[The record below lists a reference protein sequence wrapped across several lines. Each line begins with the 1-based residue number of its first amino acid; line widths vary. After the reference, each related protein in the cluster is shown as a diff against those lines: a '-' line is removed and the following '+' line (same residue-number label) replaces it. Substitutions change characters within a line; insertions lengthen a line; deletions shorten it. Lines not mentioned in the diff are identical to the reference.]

1 MHIVTGGL
9 GFIGS
14 NIVKKLAKRNYS
26 EKILIIDRI
35 SSRNKYI
42 NLPSLRN
49 IELVDPHDYNII
61 EKKIKSCKKNS
72 VIYHMGACSDTTEKN
87 GEFLYE
93 NNYKFSKNLIDLV
106 EHKNLTL
113 INASSAS
120 VYGLNKISKEEE
132 KYETPIN
139 HYAFTKLLVDQYIEQ
154 KLLKNP
160 KLKIISLRFFNVY
173 GFGEFSKGRMAS
185 LPYKFF
191 YKLKHSEPLLLF
203 GKSNGYD
210 AGEHSRDFIYVEDI
224 LNVIEKSINRK
235 INGIY
240 NLGTGKNRS
249 FNDLAL
255 SCINAYDKLHG
266 IDQKINLDQALSKGL
281 IEYVDFPEDLKGK
294 YQNFTKANMEKLL
307 SNSIA
312 PPATSIE
319 EGIFDYYSKM
329 QTFWFNNI

>member
-14 NIVKKLAKRNYS
+14 NIVKKLAKRNYP

-49 IELVDPHDYNII
+49 IELVDPNDFNII
-61 EKKIKSCKKNS
+61 EDKIKSCKKNS
-72 VIYHMGACSDTTEKN
+72 VVYHMGACSDTTEKN

-93 NNYKFSKNLIDLV
+93 NNYKFSKNIIDLV
-106 EHKNLTL
+106 EHKKLTL

-160 KLKIISLRFFNVY
+160 KLRIISLRFFNVY

-191 YKLKHSEPLLLF
+191 YKLKNGEPLLLF
-203 GKSNGYD
+203 GKSNGCD
-210 AGEHSRDFIYVEDI
+210 AGEHTRDFIYVDDLVRAIIAAANVKYKCKGEIFQIATNEEESVINVTKKIINELKKNNIMVQEIKYSEFPKGDVRRNFSLIKKAEDI
-224 LNVIEKSINRK
+224 LKWKPKV
-235 INGIY
+235 
-240 NLGTGKNRS
+240 
-249 FNDLAL
+249 
-255 SCINAYDKLHG
+255 
-266 IDQKINLDQALSKGL
+266 
-281 IEYVDFPEDLKGK
+281 DLKEGLEKTIK
-294 YQNFTKANMEKLL
+294 YFIDNQDEK
-307 SNSIA
+307 I
-312 PPATSIE
+312 T
-319 EGIFDYYSKM
+319 
-329 QTFWFNNI
+329 

>member
-14 NIVKKLAKRNYS
+14 NIVKKLAKRNYP

-49 IELVDPHDYNII
+49 IELVDPNDFNII
-61 EKKIKSCKKNS
+61 EDKIKSCKKNS
-72 VIYHMGACSDTTEKN
+72 VVYHMGACSDTTEKN

-93 NNYKFSKNLIDLV
+93 NNYKFSKNIIDLV
-106 EHKNLTL
+106 EHKKLTL

-160 KLKIISLRFFNVY
+160 KLRIISLRFFNVY

-191 YKLKHSEPLLLF
+191 YKLKNGEPLLLF
-203 GKSNGYD
+203 GKSNGCD
-210 AGEHSRDFIYVEDI
+210 AGEHTRDFIYVEDI

-255 SCINAYDKLHG
+255 SCINAYRKLHG
-266 IDQKINLDQALSKGL
+266 IDQKIKLDEALSKGL
-281 IEYVDFPEDLKGK
+281 IEYIDFPEDLKGK

-307 SNSIA
+307 TNLITT
-312 PPATSIE
+312 PATSIE

-329 QTFWFNNI
+329 ENFWFCKI